1 MLKKKIKR
9 KPLKTDFSFFFFFPL
24 PLFCF
29 VIFSPSRQVL
39 ATNLSKFLVAFFHL
53 FNLFCFCFEPFQ
65 FLQIAIKNNKNKSF
79 RTFLFTHHFFSI
91 CGPKNNENRA
101 PVCNS
106 IQHLP
111 PSSLFTVNLLVFQLV
126 AAVYSEEVNNK

>member
-39 ATNLSKFLVAFFHL
+39 ATNLSKFLVAFFTCL
-53 FNLFCFCFEPFQ
+53 ICFVFA
-65 FLQIAIKNNKNKSF
+65 L
-79 RTFLFTHHFFSI
+79 
-91 CGPKNNENRA
+91 
-101 PVCNS
+101 
-106 IQHLP
+106 
-111 PSSLFTVNLLVFQLV
+111 SLFSFYRLRLKIIKIKVFGPFFLPITFSQFVVPRIMKTGLPFV
-126 AAVYSEEVNNK
+126 TLSNTSLHHHCSQ